1 MTAGRLAASNPSAT
15 TNTLLYR
22 SVIDQTAS
30 TVLTATN
37 ISGSGVTYRAAL
49 RNYDQILKLDGD
61 EPSNLIF
68 NKGNPVS
75 TYKLKIT
82 PGISFSAASPNA

>member
-61 EPSNLIF
+61 EPSNLVF
-68 NKGNPVS
+68 NK
-75 TYKLKIT
+75 
-82 PGISFSAASPNA
+82 

>member
-37 ISGSGVTYRAAL
+37 VSGSGVTYRAAL

-75 TYKLKIT
+75 TYKLKICLLYT
-82 PGISFSAASPNA
+82 SDAADD

>member
-22 SVIDQTAS
+22 SEIDKTAS

-49 RNYDQILKLDGD
+49 RNYDQILKLNGN
-61 EPSNLIF
+61 ESASQSLIC
-68 NKGNPVS
+68 
-75 TYKLKIT
+75 L
-82 PGISFSAASPNA
+82 